1 MGISV
6 TALSTTAVKG
16 TRIREVE
23 SVVLDE
29 HGALGDRAFYVV
41 DADGALVNGKR
52 LGLLQTVVA
61 DYDLGAGRLALRFP
75 DRGAVE
81 GPVRLGPAIPTT
93 FFSRPRD
100 ARVLDGP
107 WAQALSDYA
116 GTPLRI
122 VEAEIGADRGRAGAT
137 SLISR
142 GSLARLA
149 RADAPSGAGGATA
162 PASQSRRVVDAR
174 RFRMLIEVDG
184 LEPHAEDGWV
194 AREVQVGE
202 ARLRFH
208 GHVGRCVT
216 TTRDPQSGEVDLPTL
231 KMLAGYRRQEPSTEP
246 LPFGIYGEVLHG
258 GTVRLGDPVAVVGG

>member
-1 MGISV
+1 MGITV
-6 TALSTTAVKG
+6 TALSTTPVKG

-29 HGALGDRAFYVV
+29 HGARGDRAFYVV

-61 DYDLGAGRLALRFP
+61 DYDLKVGRLALRFP
-75 DRGAVE
+75 DRDAVE
-81 GPVRLGPAIPTT
+81 GPVRLGSAIPTT

-100 ARVLDGP
+100 AQVLDGP
-107 WAQALSDYA
+107 WARALSDYA
-116 GTPLRI
+116 GMPLRI
-122 VEAEIGADRGRAGAT
+122 VEAEIGCDRGRAGAT
-137 SLISR
+137 SLVSR

-149 RADAPSGAGGATA
+149 QADAPLGAGGDA
-162 PASQSRRVVDAR
+162 PPVDAR

-184 LEPHAEDGWV
+184 LEPHAEDRWV
-194 AREVQVGE
+194 TREVQVGE

-216 TTRDPQSGEVDLPTL
+216 TTRDPESGEVDLPTL
-231 KMLAGYRRQEPSTEP
+231 KMLAGYRLQEPSTEP
-246 LPFGIYGEVLHG
+246 LAFGIYGEVLQG
-258 GTVRLGDPVAVVGG
+258 GTVRVGDPVAVVAG